1 MVTVKL
7 HDSQGREDRVYDLKK
22 FDAIGSDIDSGCVYL
37 YKYGSNYTISCDA
50 SHAYIKI
57 YGLPDYQKTGEKPHL
72 EGLIYKFEKGKE
84 YQLTEI
90 FERLDNEPILIDY
103 IKYRLFP
110 GKFPNE
116 STSQYLCG

>member
-1 MVTVKL
+1 MITVKL

-22 FDAIGSDIDSGCVYL
+22 FDAIGSDIDSDSVYL
-37 YKYGSNYTISCDA
+37 YKYGSNYTIRCNN
-50 SHAYIKI
+50 SHVYLKI
-57 YGLPDYQKTGEKPHL
+57 YGLPDYEKTGEKPHL
-72 EGLIYKFEKGKE
+72 EGLTYRLEKGKE

-90 FERLDNEPILIDY
+90 FERLDNEPILIEY

-116 STSQYLCG
+116 STSQCLCG